1 MSDNQNNGNVNVND
15 QSNVAVT
22 CHPVWS
28 SELLIGEAKSLKL
41 FQSPLK
47 VALNVWYTGF
57 SRLCRSKL
65 TSFFKT
71 TPFSTNTQAADL
83 FDLFGRIL
91 HYLPKKPEDCPN
103 RESDIYI
110 ARYAQELAHLKS
122 EGPVDP
128 ETCLESLRSRQQDY
142 HDSLNEVAAK
152 LNELR
157 SLSVSCQAI
166 SDLLS
171 KALADESEVRRMN
184 CFANMCPYR

>member
-28 SELLIGEAKSLKL
+28 SELLRGEAKSLKL

-71 TPFSTNTQAADL
+71 TPFSTNTQAELIFLICLVVSFITSPRSPKIAPTVNL
-83 FDLFGRIL
+83 ISIL
-91 HYLPKKPEDCPN
+91 L
-103 RESDIYI
+103 
-110 ARYAQELAHLKS
+110 
-122 EGPVDP
+122 VM
-128 ETCLESLRSRQQDY
+128 LRSW
-142 HDSLNEVAAK
+142 LT
-152 LNELR
+152 
-157 SLSVSCQAI
+157 
-166 SDLLS
+166 
-171 KALADESEVRRMN
+171 
-184 CFANMCPYR
+184 